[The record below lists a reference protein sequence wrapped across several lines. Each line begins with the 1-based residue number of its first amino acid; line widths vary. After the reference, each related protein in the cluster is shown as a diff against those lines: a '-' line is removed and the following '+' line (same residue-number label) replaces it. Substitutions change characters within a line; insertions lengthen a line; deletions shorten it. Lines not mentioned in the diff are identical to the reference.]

1 MYQSILDFGVQQRE
15 TIKKSE
21 ENRRKTKR
29 TVYIQ

>member
-21 ENRRKTKR
+21 ENRSKTKR

>member
-15 TIKKSE
+15 IIKKSE